1 MSPIHRNFLIFFF
14 FCKIKNFGAPLPPL
28 LSDDELGTVV
38 LYYNSPFITSE
49 QIISPN
55 VSLVSFAPDLPTKL
69 IIHGYIANRFHGSI
83 EPVKNAYLGRGDVNV
98 LLVDW
103 EQLAHKLYDE
113 SRSYVRQIGSRIGN
127 LLSHYIRN
135 QNVSYSDIHVIGHS
149 LGKIERTSLV
159 TLEDISTVT
168 LGAPL
173 FTNSSIDAIK
183 QSDGQFVDII
193 HTCGYSLGEIWARGH
208 IDFYPNSG
216 KFHQPGCRKDDL
228 LQLFS
233 CSHFRAP
240 LFYAESI
247 LFPYSF
253 TAAKCTFREIMADSP
268 NKCTNSNENVY
279 MGDIVSM
286 DSRGLYYLTTNE
298 MYPFGRGNYSQYGIL

>member
-168 LGAPL
+168 LGA
-173 FTNSSIDAIK
+173 
-183 QSDGQFVDII
+183 
-193 HTCGYSLGEIWARGH
+193 
-208 IDFYPNSG
+208 
-216 KFHQPGCRKDDL
+216 
-228 LQLFS
+228 
-233 CSHFRAP
+233 
-240 LFYAESI
+240 
-247 LFPYSF
+247 
-253 TAAKCTFREIMADSP
+253 AKCTFREIMADSP